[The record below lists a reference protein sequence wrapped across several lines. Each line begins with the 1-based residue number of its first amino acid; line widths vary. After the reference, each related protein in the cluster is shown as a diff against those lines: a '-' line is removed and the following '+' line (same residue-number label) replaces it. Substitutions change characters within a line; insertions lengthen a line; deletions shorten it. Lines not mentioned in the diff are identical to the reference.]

1 MNFNFTAMIDFSDIP
16 KLFLAFFIVLPMV
29 SLIHEFG
36 HVLISKLLGAKNVKI
51 IIGSGKV
58 LVDTKFFE
66 IRKYYFYYGFC
77 YFENIDDE
85 SRWRNLFIYSG
96 GILGN
101 IISSYLLIYLIRHE
115 ILEETIFTYQF
126 LYFSLYY
133 VFFSLL
139 PMSYPDGNYSDGKI
153 IYHLLKKNHR
163 LIKQKHFQLWFDE
176 DKECWKLSKERRKKI
191 KCFDTYD
198 EAYAKALKEARQYR
212 PSKLEV
218 FREKKSHF
226 EIFPRN
232 PM

>member
-1 MNFNFTAMIDFSDIP
+1 MIDFIDIP
-16 KLFLAFFIVLPMV
+16 KLFLAFFVVLPVV

-36 HVLISKLLGAKNVKI
+36 HVFIAKLLGAKNVKI

-58 LVDTKFFE
+58 LLNTKFIE

-77 YFENIDDE
+77 YFENISDD
-85 SRWRNLFIYSG
+85 SRWRNLLVYSG
-96 GILGN
+96 GFLANIL
-101 IISSYLLIYLIRHE
+101 SSCLLIYFVSNKHVKA
-115 ILEETIFTYQF
+115 TVFTYQF

-153 IYHLLKKNHR
+153 IYHLLKRNHR
-163 LIKQKHFQLWFDE
+163 LLQQKRFQLWYDE
-176 DKECWKLSKERRKKI
+176 KNSCWKLSKETRKKV
-191 KCFDTYD
+191 KEFKDYD
-198 EAYAKALKEARQYR
+198 KAYAKALKEARASR

-218 FREKKSHF
+218 IKETGSRF

-232 PM
+232 PI

>member
-1 MNFNFTAMIDFSDIP
+1 MIDFLDIP
-16 KLFLAFFIVLPMV
+16 KLFLAFFIILPLV
-29 SLIHEFG
+29 SLFHEFG
-36 HVLISKLLGAKNVKI
+36 HVIISKLLGAKNVKI
-51 IIGSGKV
+51 IIGSGKK
-58 LVDTKFFE
+58 LVTTKFFE

-96 GILGN
+96 GLLGN
-101 IISSYLLIYLIRHE
+101 IISSYLAIYLIANE
-115 ILEETIFTYQF
+115 YLEETIFTYQF

-153 IYHLLKKNHR
+153 IYYLLKKNHR
-163 LIKQKHFQLWFDE
+163 LIKQKHFQLWYDAEE
-176 DKECWKLSKERRKKI
+176 DCWKLSKERRKKI
-191 KCFDTYD
+191 KNFENY
-198 EAYAKALKEARQYR
+198 EKALKEAIHHR

-218 FREKKSHF
+218 FEGNTSHF